1 MMSPEVPPECGTVL
15 NQALVG
21 SKISYLIN
29 VCLGAST
36 KFWTQ
41 SKTSNLM
48 IVNSQLVFKTW
59 CPDPALDWVQN
70 ILPDQQYFI
79 LDPVCHWVQ
88 YFLPNPRP
96 QISMYRTHGPTLIA
110 SKIWYPMKSSI
121 QDLQLQA
128 IKLMTW
134 I

>member
-79 LDPVCHWVQ
+79 LQ
-88 YFLPNPRP
+88 SAIESNIFYL
-96 QISMYRTHGPTLIA
+96 
-110 SKIWYPMKSSI
+110 I
-121 QDLQLQA
+121 QDLKSQC
-128 IKLMTW
+128 IELMAPP
-134 I
+134 